1 MTLVVYQI
9 AALAAALNWFVIGKM
24 KWQLVS
30 HPLNVAARIL
40 KWLSRDRRGACR
52 IYGFVFVLSLCLM
65 SGTLGLLLHMLFS
78 FTSLGWGLEVV
89 LVSTLLAHRDLFEHV
104 NSVVDRLYSSN
115 VLLSKHELSV
125 IVGRRIEQLGE
136 REMCELCV
144 LSLIE
149 NFNDAALLPLFYYL
163 VGGLPILMV
172 FKLVELADSILGD
185 FNYVNNAVAS
195 HVAKLDDALSC
206 LPFAITGGLIFCF
219 TKLVKVAE
227 AFLCG
232 KTKRTFQFRA
242 SRLAE
247 AFTAK
252 VVSWCLGKNLST
264 SKTCNGIFI
273 EGENLNSNLDKLEGV
288 SVKRCE
294 MLICIA
300 YLLMLAWAAFE
311 FCGLG

>member
-1 MTLVVYQI
+1 MAV
-9 AALAAALNWFVIGKM
+9 LAVALNWFVVGRM

-30 HPLNVAARIL
+30 HPLNVAARVL
-40 KWLSRDRRGACR
+40 KWVSRERRSAGCA
-52 IYGFVFVLSLCLM
+52 YGFVFVLSLCLV

-78 FTSLGWGLEVV
+78 FTSLGWGLEVA

-104 NSVVDRLYSSN
+104 NGVVDRLYSSN
-115 VLLSKHELSV
+115 VLLSKYKLSV

-136 REMCELCV
+136 REICELCV

-163 VGGLPILMV
+163 IGGLPILMV

-195 HVAKLDDALSC
+195 HIAKLDAALSC
-206 LPFAITGGLIFCF
+206 LPFAVTSGLIFCF
-219 TKLVKVAE
+219 TKLVELTE

-232 KTKRTFQFRA
+232 KTKRAFQFRA

-247 AFTAK
+247 ALTAK
-252 VVSWCLGKNLST
+252 VVG
-264 SKTCNGIFI
+264 
-273 EGENLNSNLDKLEGV
+273 
-288 SVKRCE
+288 
-294 MLICIA
+294 
-300 YLLMLAWAAFE
+300 
-311 FCGLG
+311 